1 MILWPAAC
9 SICSG
14 KRVTNKKKD
23 VKEPTNKEKK
33 SRAIK
38 NDEKFQPFGDS
49 QDDSVAE
56 PITIEVDN
64 VIKPME
70 NKYLEEIER

>member
-1 MILWPAAC
+1 M
-9 SICSG
+9 
-14 KRVTNKKKD
+14 KETNK
-23 VKEPTNKEKK
+23 KEKK
-33 SRAIK
+33 STAIK
-38 NDEKFQPFGDS
+38 NNEKFQPFGDS
-49 QDDSVAE
+49 QDDSVVE